1 MLDELGTKVKL
12 NLFTIVHV
20 WFKDLQPQLLI
31 YWCGWF
37 KHEIFSGKERYID
50 AGKQPGWRTDGLMI
64 ESFLVNRR
72 LVSRLQ
78 RICAFLIIHNIIFF
92 SYFLLPLKILCQ
104 WTMIVYNLITV
115 KIKPTSLLLLLL
127 FQEIQGVS
135 WQSTSGIDVLQACFE
150 TSEALWGFYV
160 TQRLGA
166 NYF

>member
-50 AGKQPGWRTDGLMI
+50 AGEQSGWRTDGLMI

-127 FQEIQGVS
+127 FQEIKYKVIARADS
-135 WQSTSGIDVLQACFE
+135 WAMYILHVMQMLKLVLSK
-150 TSEALWGFYV
+150 TLALNV
-160 TQRLGA
+160 
-166 NYF
+166 

>member
-127 FQEIQGVS
+127 FQEIKYKVIARADS
-135 WQSTSGIDVLQACFE
+135 WAMYILHVMQMLKLVLSN
-150 TSEALWGFYV
+150 TLALNV
-160 TQRLGA
+160 
-166 NYF
+166 

>member
-1 MLDELGTKVKL
+1 M
-12 NLFTIVHV
+12 FTIVHV

-50 AGKQPGWRTDGLMI
+50 AGEQSGWRTDGLMI

-127 FQEIQGVS
+127 FQEIKYKVIARADS
-135 WQSTSGIDVLQACFE
+135 WAMYILHVMQMLKLVLSN
-150 TSEALWGFYV
+150 TLALNV
-160 TQRLGA
+160 
-166 NYF
+166 